1 VAHSMTP
8 DLLDTW
14 PAWQQVWARV
24 ANAPLEAQIDAWAT
38 DYMALYPTLFAKQV
52 ADYASAGLDWR
63 AVARERVFP
72 HLAARTPRMIA
83 AHQAILRCHSDLTWC
98 FRERLGA
105 DFTFL
110 FVVYVGLE
118 CGAGWA
124 TMYEGLPACLLGL
137 EAIAN
142 LGWESEDQIQGLI
155 AHELGHLAHMV
166 WRERAG
172 VSTLEESEAEP
183 LFRLYSEGLASRA
196 EQVIRGQ
203 DTQHLEDQDGEWLA
217 WCRTHESWLA
227 GEYLRRVDAG
237 ADVRD
242 FFGSW
247 FAIAGHSQTGY
258 YLGHQVVQV
267 LERQVPTLRALAV
280 WPAEQVRQRVRA
292 ILQEMATPN
301 YSAATIPSG
310 EGGHPRTT
318 ISP

>member
-1 VAHSMTP
+1 M

-14 PAWQQVWARV
+14 PAWQLVWARV
-24 ANAPLEAQIDAWAT
+24 ADAPIEAQIEAWAT
-38 DYMALYPTLFAKQV
+38 EYMAPYPALLDKQV
-52 ADYASAGLDWR
+52 TDYASAGVDWR

-72 HLAARTPRMIA
+72 HMAARTPRMAA
-83 AHQAILRCHSDLTWC
+83 AHQAILRCHGDLAGR

-105 DFTFL
+105 DFAFR

-124 TMYEGLPACLLGL
+124 TILRFAPLDCARDRQDKPYEGTPACLLGL

-142 LGWESEDQIQGLI
+142 LGWESEDHIRGLI

-172 VSTLEESEAEP
+172 VSALEESEAEP

-196 EQVIRGQ
+196 EQVILGGQ
-203 DTQHLEDQDGEWLA
+203 DTWHLAGEGDEWLA
-217 WCRTHESWLA
+217 WCRAREGWLA
-227 GEYLRRVDAG
+227 GEYLRRADAG

-247 FAIAGHSQTGY
+247 FAIEGHSQAGY
-258 YLGHQVVQV
+258 YLGRQVVHS
-267 LERQVPTLRALAV
+267 LERETPTLRALAV
-280 WPAEQVRQRVRA
+280 WPAEQVHRRVREV
-292 ILQEMATPN
+292 LHEMAD
-301 YSAATIPSG
+301 A
-310 EGGHPRTT
+310 R
-318 ISP
+318 